1 MIINTVNLS
10 NKQTFEIN
18 NLITICEEYD
28 NANMCIQIDHTL
40 NLIKDLKSWILYYY
54 NGELIGLLSIFS
66 PMINEAEI
74 SICVNPKYR
83 NEGISKKLFKIM
95 YENLNEF
102 NIENILY
109 VCDRNSKDGIAILK
123 NKGLNIHHTEYIM
136 KYINNENK
144 INEKNI
150 IVKIAGEND
159 IETMVYI
166 LMNAFETTF
175 ESAKCFVE
183 NSMKSENKKG
193 FIGIKDN
200 KNIGIAFVGYNESIS
215 INTVGIIKEEQN
227 KRYGK
232 ELINTIIETLKLLNK
247 EIIIDVDSSNINA
260 CKLYKGIGFEEKT
273 IIDYYQK

>member
-10 NKQTFEIN
+10 NKQTLEIN

-54 NGELIGLLSIFS
+54 NEELIGLLSIFS

-74 SICVNPKYR
+74 SICINPKYR
-83 NEGISKKLFKIM
+83 NEGISKKLLKIM
-95 YENLNEF
+95 YENLNES
-102 NIENILY
+102 NIGNILY
-109 VCDRNSKDGIAILK
+109 VCDRNSKDGVAILK
-123 NKGLNIHHTEYIM
+123 NKGLNIHHTEYTM
-136 KYINNENK
+136 KYIDNENK
-144 INEKNI
+144 INRKNI
-150 IVKIAGEND
+150 MVKTAGESD

-166 LMNAFETTF
+166 LMNAFETTS
-175 ESAKCFVE
+175 ENAKCFVK
-183 NSMKSENKKG
+183 NSMKSENRKG

-215 INTVGIIKEEQN
+215 INTVGIVKEEQN
-227 KRYGK
+227 KGYGR
-232 ELINTIIETLKLLNK
+232 ELINTIIETLKPLNK
-247 EIIIDVDSSNINA
+247 EIIIDVDSNNINA
-260 CKLYKGIGFEEKT
+260 HKLYKGIGFKDKT